1 MKALW
6 QSYSQRFLSITLREQ
21 LLILITGLIAIV
33 FITHTLLIDENQQRI
48 SAHQKEI
55 KRLTTSIATKQQ
67 TIGVFEQALQEDP
80 NEKIT
85 RTIHDYERDLQQ
97 VDIAL
102 LTLTSD
108 LIDPVQMRFALTQL
122 LALQKGVKLL
132 SFEVIG
138 AEPMALPVSGEKGNA
153 ENQPN
158 ESSHQS
164 NDKVLPIESALE
176 PLVLYKH
183 GLRIKL
189 SGRYFQLRD
198 YLKQLEQMQYRFFW
212 QRFDYQLVEYPLSE
226 VEIEL
231 YSLSTKQE
239 FVGV

>member
-6 QSYSQRFLSITLREQ
+6 QNYSQRFLAITVREQ
-21 LLILITGLIAIV
+21 LLILITGVIAVV
-33 FITHTLLIDENQQRI
+33 FIIHSLFIDKNQQRI
-48 SAHQKEI
+48 GVLDKDI
-55 KRLTTSIATKQQ
+55 KRIKTTLASKQQ
-67 TIGVFEQALQEDP
+67 TIAIFEQALAEDP
-80 NEKIT
+80 NEKIN
-85 RTIHDYERDLQQ
+85 RTIQEFERNLKQ

-108 LIDPVQMRFALTQL
+108 LIDPIQMRMALTEL

-132 SFEVIG
+132 SFDVIS
-138 AEPMALPVSGEKGNA
+138 AEPLALPASNNNTDATTNA
-153 ENQPN
+153 LKSKEPK
-158 ESSHQS
+158 
-164 NDKVLPIESALE
+164 DTVLAVE
-176 PLVLYKH
+176 PAPDTLKLYKH

-198 YLKQLEQMQYRFFW
+198 YLRQLEQMRYRFFW
-212 QRFDYQLVEYPLSE
+212 QRFDYQLAEYPISE

-239 FVGV
+239 FIGV

>member
-6 QSYSQRFLSITLREQ
+6 QNYSQRFLAITLREQ
-21 LLILITGLIAIV
+21 LLIFVTGVIAVV
-33 FITHTLLIDENQQRI
+33 FIIHTLLIDQNQQRI
-48 SAHQKEI
+48 GLLEKDI
-55 KRLTTSIATKQQ
+55 KRISTTIASKQQ
-67 TIGVFEQALQEDP
+67 TIAIFEQALAEDP
-80 NEKIT
+80 NAKIN
-85 RTIHDYERDLQQ
+85 RTIQEYERNLKQ

-108 LIDPVQMRFALTQL
+108 LIDPIQMRMALSEL

-132 SFEVIG
+132 SFDAIS
-138 AEPMALPVSGEKGNA
+138 AEPLALPALNNNA
-153 ENQPN
+153 GTEENKVANQ
-158 ESSHQS
+158 ESTEP
-164 NDKVLPIESALE
+164 VLAVEAE
-176 PLVLYKH
+176 PETLKLYKH

-198 YLKQLEQMQYRFFW
+198 YLRQLEQMRYRFFW
-212 QRFDYQLVEYPLSE
+212 QRFDYQLTEYPVSE

-239 FVGV
+239 FLGV